1 MWCRSFMKKCQFVT
15 FSVEIADGVGSQKRL
30 LYLLPLLKE
39 SQPGTPQRELGLGLV
54 QLHVL
59 AKSLLWDL
67 IMGSPG
73 ESQFWHVFDIFFRY
87 NSFWIYGVGKCLLH
101 FAIPKRDCDQFL
113 FMTCPCKHGIRYTSH
128 LKFCPSKDIEVE
140 RHWPKGYKDDAP
152 THCREGSRGGFDEGS
167 FFEGFVF
174 WWVAVGRHITGI
186 YWSYLI
192 YALFGNHV
200 FFSSCLTWFSEICV
214 AIVVKRRLFQHRGG
228 EMGLDQGPLGPP

>member
-73 ESQFWHVFDIFFRY
+73 ESQFWHFFNIFFRY

-113 FMTCPCKHGIRYTSH
+113 FMTCPCKHGIRVIWSFVRVKT
-128 LKFCPSKDIEVE
+128 LRSKGID
-140 RHWPKGYKDDAP
+140 PKGTKMMRRLTVGRAQ
-152 THCREGSRGGFDEGS
+152 GGDLMRVPFLKVLFFGGLLWEDILRAFTGHIWYMHFLETMFFFQLFDM
-167 FFEGFVF
+167 VF
-174 WWVAVGRHITGI
+174 WNMCCNCCYVVSFNTGGG
-186 YWSYLI
+186 
-192 YALFGNHV
+192 GNGV
-200 FFSSCLTWFSEICV
+200 
-214 AIVVKRRLFQHRGG
+214 
-228 EMGLDQGPLGPP
+228 DQGS

>member
-1 MWCRSFMKKCQFVT
+1 MPASFCH
-15 FSVEIADGVGSQKRL
+15 SQKGLRSVP
-30 LYLLPLLKE
+30 LYDL
-39 SQPGTPQRELGLGLV
+39 
-54 QLHVL
+54 
-59 AKSLLWDL
+59 SLQAW
-67 IMGSPG
+67 
-73 ESQFWHVFDIFFRY
+73 
-87 NSFWIYGVGKCLLH
+87 
-101 FAIPKRDCDQFL
+101 
-113 FMTCPCKHGIRYTSH
+113 YTSH

-200 FFSSCLTWFSEICV
+200 FFFPVVWHGFWNMRYNCWNMSSLSTPGGKLGGPRSFRATVEIGIGTHCGRLKWPGYETLPFGENQRTQDALVLRDTYWHEWNRVLFMSGTWELV
-214 AIVVKRRLFQHRGG
+214 LWNGWGG
-228 EMGLDQGPLGPP
+228 TAMVQG